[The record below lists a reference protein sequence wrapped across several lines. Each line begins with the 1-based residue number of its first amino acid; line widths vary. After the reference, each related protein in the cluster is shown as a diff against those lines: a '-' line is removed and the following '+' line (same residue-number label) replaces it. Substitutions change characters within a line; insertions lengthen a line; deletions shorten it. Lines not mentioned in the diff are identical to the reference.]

1 MREPGKTPESRLE
14 RSGVSSAISFG
25 TIVSQTL
32 HSRILCSNSLIS
44 SSFRV
49 FVLIFRLSYLFIFP
63 AETSTDFS
71 ARSPKS

>member
-49 FVLIFRLSYLFIFP
+49 FVLIFRLS
-63 AETSTDFS
+63 
-71 ARSPKS
+71 